1 MTKSTTFNADL
12 VSDIAR
18 RQVVI
23 FVGAGAS
30 KWAKPYSGNS
40 FKDWTG
46 FLEHAALKAS
56 PKIQKLVKERL
67 KAKDYLIASEL
78 LKADLADQWPD
89 VLTAE
94 FQQAAETSRLH
105 KAIISLNQR
114 VIVTTNFDKL
124 IENAWNDS
132 KISRY
137 PKVISK
143 IDQQV
148 FKLFRND
155 ESYLIKIHGSI
166 DEPENIV
173 FDTTSYQRTAF
184 ANRFYQDLISTLLL
198 THTFLFIGF
207 SMDDPAVSLLVESH
221 AYRFSETR
229 PHYAFV
235 PGKNQSEIDTL
246 SRKIRRL
253 FILRYSGSNQH
264 AELAE
269 QIELLAAAGN
279 QRSKEMANSI
289 QLRSEE

>member
-1 MTKSTTFNADL
+1 MTKSIVFNADL
-12 VSDIAR
+12 VSDIACR
-18 RQVVI
+18 RVVI

-30 KWAKPYSGNS
+30 KWAKPHSGNN

-46 FLEHAALKAS
+46 FLHSASLNAS
-56 PKIQKLVKERL
+56 PKVQRLVKERL

-78 LKADLADQWPD
+78 LKADLADKWPTI
-89 VLTAE
+89 LATE
-94 FQQAAETSRLH
+94 FQQAADISRLH
-105 KAIISLNQR
+105 KAIIALDQR
-114 VIVTTNFDKL
+114 VIITTNFDKL

-132 KISRY
+132 NISKY
-137 PKVISK
+137 PHVVSK

-148 FKLFRND
+148 FKLFRNED
-155 ESYLIKIHGSI
+155 SYLIKLHGSI

-235 PGKNQSEIDTL
+235 PGKSQIEIDTL

-253 FILRYSGSNQH
+253 FVLRYSNANDH
-264 AELAE
+264 LELAD
-269 QIELLAAAGN
+269 QIESLAASGVK
-279 QRSKEMANSI
+279 RRKEILSSI
-289 QLRSEE
+289 